1 MLLGPVPFLSPHPTF
16 PPSTSSQTVANLE
29 LERHRHED
37 TSRALE
43 KAHESRAHA
52 EAEVARLSRRLE
64 EERGGAGGIRAA
76 LVAAREA
83 ARLAREEAED
93 SRAAVAELDAAVAE
107 LGAQKRVL
115 VAGLRT
121 RERALG
127 DRCAAAEARAEEA
140 GMLRRAAEAR
150 ARELE
155 EDALRR
161 EAAQADGEIRLQRL
175 RAEKK
180 VLLAEIRRGAGGGG
194 SGSMI
199 GGGIGGRYRGSEA
212 VGDDGFGDSG
222 SEAAGGAVGFDI
234 GRKGVQSPRG
244 SGESVLDRKVG
255 SISPVIVLAWTFFF
269 TCA

>member
-1 MLLGPVPFLSPHPTF
+1 M
-16 PPSTSSQTVANLE
+16 
-29 LERHRHED
+29 
-37 TSRALE
+37 
-43 KAHESRAHA
+43 
-52 EAEVARLSRRLE
+52 
-64 EERGGAGGIRAA
+64 
-76 LVAAREA
+76 
-83 ARLAREEAED
+83 
-93 SRAAVAELDAAVAE
+93 AELDAAVAE

-115 VAGLRT
+115 VAGLRA

-155 EDALRR
+155 EDAVRR

-194 SGSMI
+194 SGSMV
-199 GGGIGGRYRGSEA
+199 GGGIGGRDRGSEA

-222 SEAAGGAVGFDI
+222 SESAGGAVGVDL

-255 SISPVIVLAWTFFF
+255 GIFFVVVLGWLAGFYMCVRIWASGRNGLVYPAARGYRILVIVFVIVSTSGLLSVRIFKYALFNQATLKQLSRQLVHLRERQHHLREDLQADP
-269 TCA
+269 TNLR